1 VKYYGITVTAKR
13 RNKSDGERT
22 YPMTERVPFTD
33 LASWQEEGVDSHV
46 VVAAD
51 PGGGGWRNI
60 NNGGKAYSR
69 SRLIELDLIFW
80 TCLTDGADISDC
92 LRLDNLS

>member
-51 PGGGGWRNI
+51 PGGGVEKYKQWRESI
-60 NNGGKAYSR
+60 FEVTPYRAGPDILDMSHRWSGYI
-69 SRLIELDLIFW
+69 RLFE
-80 TCLTDGADISDC
+80 T
-92 LRLDNLS
+92 